1 MDNTPTNPPTNPP
14 TEPPNEQPFEEP
26 TKDRAPL
33 VTNWLLGAIVAVLI
47 ALVAVL
53 MLRDDSPTE
62 AGQTTTTV
70 EQAGVTDST
79 LVGETTTVPEGTDT
93 TLVTD
98 TTTSESTTTTPVA
111 TTVPAPTPGDTI
123 ALATVSE
130 WIAAVAAGDADMA
143 WDLLDPVSQEAIGG
157 RSGFDGSFT
166 GLVEGYGAWAS
177 ATDVITYSSP
187 VLLVEPA
194 ELFLVSWVGTVSQ
207 EGLTADK
214 AFAIPVTVN
223 AQGAKVNPF
232 ARGELVE
239 FVVPENTEPSAVF
252 ASITT
257 LEFDIPTE
265 AVAMAFLNGQHE
277 TNQNVQDLGNGK
289 SRVYVTPE
297 THMEVGASQVLSVL
311 YFQDGLVHAEAV
323 RFVIGE
329 DS

>member
-1 MDNTPTNPPTNPP
+1 MDDVPANPPTNPP
-14 TEPPNEQPFEEP
+14 TNEP
-26 TKDRAPL
+26 TRDRAPV
-33 VTNWLLGAIVAVLI
+33 VTNWLLGAVIVVLI
-47 ALVAVL
+47 ALVAVML
-53 MLRDDSPTE
+53 LRDDSPTE

-70 EQAGVTDST
+70 EQTGVTDST
-79 LVGETTTVPEGTDT
+79 QVGETTTVPEGTET
-93 TLVTD
+93 TLATG
-98 TTTSESTTTTPVA
+98 TTTSESTTTSTTD

-130 WIAAVAAGDADMA
+130 WITAIGAGDADRA
-143 WDLLDPVSQEAIGG
+143 WDLLDPVSQAAIGG
-157 RSGFDGSFT
+157 RSGFDASFT
-166 GLVEGYGAWAS
+166 GLVEGYGAWTG
-177 ATDVITYSSP
+177 ATDVVTYSSP
-187 VLLVEPA
+187 VPLVEPA
-194 ELFLVSWVGTVSQ
+194 ELFLVSWLGTVNQ
-207 EGLTADK
+207 EGITTDS

-239 FVVPENTEPSAVF
+239 FVVPERSDPPPVF

-257 LEFDIPTE
+257 LEFDIPTG
-265 AVAMAFLNGQHE
+265 AVAMAYLNGLYE
-277 TNQNVQDLGNGK
+277 SNQTVQDLGNGK

-297 THMEVGASQVLSVL
+297 TYMEVGASQVVSVL